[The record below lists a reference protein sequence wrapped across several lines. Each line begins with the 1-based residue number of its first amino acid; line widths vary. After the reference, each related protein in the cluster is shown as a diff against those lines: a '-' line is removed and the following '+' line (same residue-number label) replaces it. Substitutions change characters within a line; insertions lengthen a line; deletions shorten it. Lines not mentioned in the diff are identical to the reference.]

1 MERSERAHIILFEQQ
16 RADEPDYRLIVWKD
30 ADHFGAS
37 FELAVETLD
46 GMDAVKFDPMLLGKV
61 MSASTSLSASSIRLA
76 SLGTFGLI

>member
-1 MERSERAHIILFEQQ
+1 MERFERAHIILFEQQ

-46 GMDAVKFDPMLLGKV
+46 GMGAVKFDPMLL
-61 MSASTSLSASSIRLA
+61 
-76 SLGTFGLI
+76 